1 MSEFILHY
9 VDQIALVFGTDPF
22 VVMGLFA
29 VILVSLICGGVGALV
44 VGNRM
49 AFFSDALAHCSF
61 AGLALGIIVTLLV
74 GGRRRD
80 MSLDWILPVVMIV
93 FGVLIGIAIAY
104 VRERTTL
111 ASDTVI
117 GVFFAGA
124 VGFGAVLFG
133 TLKSVTNKN
142 AEVFL
147 FGSVNTVDPRDLV
160 YLAVLGILTAIVIAF
175 WYNQFIF
182 ASFNASLARS
192 RRIPVRLYSYLF
204 IGLLA
209 LVVNIC
215 IQAVGILLINA
226 LLIVPA
232 ATASNLSRNLR
243 QMYWWTTVLS
253 LAVGL
258 GGNWIGLRPPLQ
270 IGSVKV
276 QLGTSGCIVLLTVV
290 LFAISMFIG
299 PKVRRQPVA

>member
-1 MSEFILHY
+1 ML
-9 VDQIALVFGTDPF
+9 GTDGF
-22 VVMGLFA
+22 VVMGVIA
-29 VILVSLICGGVGALV
+29 VVLVSLICGGVGALV

-61 AGLALGIIVTLLV
+61 AGVALGIIVTLLL
-74 GGRRRD
+74 GGHRGD
-80 MSLDWILPVVMIV
+80 TSADWVLPVVMII
-93 FGVLIGIAIAY
+93 FGVLIGVAIAY

-147 FGSVNTVDPRDLV
+147 FGSVNTVEPRDIIYLLV
-160 YLAVLGILTAIVIAF
+160 LSVLSATVLGL

-192 RRIPVRLYSYLF
+192 RRIPVRLYSYVF
-204 IGLLA
+204 IALLA

-232 ATASNLSRNLR
+232 ATAVNLSRNLR
-243 QMYWWTTVLS
+243 QMYWWTTFLS
-253 LAVGL
+253 LAAGL
-258 GGNWIGLRPPLQ
+258 GGSWIGLRPPLQ
-270 IGSVKV
+270 FGSIKV
-276 QLGTSGCIVLLTVV
+276 QLGTSGCIVLLTVIG
-290 LFAISMFIG
+290 FAISMLIG
-299 PKVRRQPVA
+299 PKMRRQPLA